1 MLVGLGG
8 MGGRSSP
15 AGSTARSS
23 SEQEMSLVFS
33 LIITIQISQWHHFI
47 IENICKG
54 CWASFI

>member
-1 MLVGLGG
+1 MTAWCGMGLGG
-8 MGGRSSP
+8 AAMQ
-15 AGSTARSS
+15 AARSS